1 MATRQN
7 KNKVQ
12 LYYYEVG
19 SRIKKY
25 RKEKKLTLEQL
36 GFEVGLNKSDIY
48 NIEKGKN
55 ITILTLLKIA
65 LVLEKDIKIFL
76 DFKNPVKKD
85 DLDSLLKSK

>member
-1 MATRQN
+1 MAAK
-7 KNKVQ
+7 KNKIQ
-12 LYYYEVG
+12 IYYGEIG

-36 GFEVGLNKSDIY
+36 GFEVGLNKSDIH

-65 LVLEKDIKIFL
+65 LVLEKEVTVFL
-76 DFKNPVKKD
+76 DFKNPLKKED
-85 DLDSLLKSK
+85 IDSLLKD